1 MGPSSTL
8 VQGWHANWARVAV
21 DVCDAHGERASA
33 ARPRQRFRYT
43 RAFLVGS
50 LGSLV
55 SKPLLLRVLHQVSL
69 LGLKSTL
76 EDLEPASVLALI
88 AALTP
93 PQKQGCPRSLVQAPA
108 SHLQPPVQVEEP
120 PYATCKVQGLQGCSV
135 SRCGDENRTKKA
147 RRTGPKMGRDWFSHT
162 ARNLFSS
169 ARAPAMGKRS
179 SGFLER
185 SLEPKI
191 ALLFNTTPDLV
202 TNLVTNQVLLLCC
215 HGGRLSM
222 DLGIEG
228 APAVPH
234 SLRVGSRS
242 TG

>member
-76 EDLEPASVLALI
+76 EDMEPASVLALI

-120 PYATCKVQGLQGCSV
+120 PYATCKVQGLRKFGFAFA
-135 SRCGDENRTKKA
+135 ETKIE
-147 RRTGPKMGRDWFSHT
+147 PKKQEGEDPKWVEIGSP
-162 ARNLFSS
+162 AQ
-169 ARAPAMGKRS
+169 RAPR
-179 SGFLER
+179 
-185 SLEPKI
+185 
-191 ALLFNTTPDLV
+191 T
-202 TNLVTNQVLLLCC
+202 
-215 HGGRLSM
+215 
-222 DLGIEG
+222 
-228 APAVPH
+228 
-234 SLRVGSRS
+234 
-242 TG
+242 